1 MLQNL
6 RERFTGRF
14 ALVILALICLPFLF
28 FGVPSDFIA
37 TEEVASVNG
46 NPISQPFFENA
57 YRNQLLRYD
66 AEGIEMPEEAR
77 TFVRENVLNTII
89 NDILIEL
96 FIIEEGVHVSDEFVA
111 RIIQSAPEF
120 IVDGKFSKELYY
132 AWLNERVIEP
142 SMFEENQRLNIRK
155 SQLER
160 AIRATSFVTPSEYR
174 RYLNLIGEQ
183 RQVTIAEIDLAVLA
197 EPIELKDEDIKEYY
211 ALRSE
216 EFMEPESIDF
226 DFIEIS
232 RDNSNERIE
241 ISEDELRLYYQ
252 DSGQRFAQDERRQAR
267 HILVLFGDDEAA
279 SETKA
284 REVVKRLQQGEDYI
298 DLVLEYSDDEGTK
311 QQGGDLGML
320 AKSQLPGALGE
331 AIFSMQLGEI
341 SDLVRTGFGFHIIN
355 LIDMESDG
363 MVPFNLVR
371 NEIESELRAQ
381 KVSDNFILVERALSD
396 ALFDAEDINA
406 LADDLGFSI
415 NRVEQYTELGGE
427 PFGTNQIVID
437 AVFDAQRTNDR
448 EISDII
454 EVDTDRSIVFQIYN
468 FNKSKVKSLDEVY
481 DEITNDMK
489 LASAEVL
496 ASNIATRLETS
507 MRNKQS
513 IEDIVAELSSVSMRN
528 VTINRV
534 TEDIDFMIQAS
545 VFGTKKPED
554 GQARIGTVIM
564 QNSNYAVYSINSNA
578 YGIPEMIPQEERD
591 EARNRLNQQAGMS
604 DYSAFVA
611 ELNRLA
617 DISKN
622 QELITSSSMFD

>member
-252 DSGQRFAQDERRQAR
+252 DSGQRFAQDERRQAS

-355 LIDMESDG
+355 LVDMESDG

-381 KVSDNFILVERALSD
+381 KVSDNFVLIERALSD

>member
-355 LIDMESDG
+355 LVDMESDG

-381 KVSDNFILVERALSD
+381 KVSDNFILIERALSD

-622 QELITSSSMFD
+622 QELITSSSIYD

>member
-14 ALVILALICLPFLF
+14 ALVILTLICLPFLF
-28 FGVPSDFIA
+28 FGVPNDFIA
-37 TEEVASVNG
+37 TEDVASVNDIK
-46 NPISQPFFENA
+46 ISQPFFENA

-66 AEGIEMPEEAR
+66 AEGIEVPEEAR

-96 FIIEEGVHVSDEFVA
+96 FIEEEGVHVSNEFLA

-183 RQVTIAEIDLAVLA
+183 RQVTIAEIDLSVLA
-197 EPIELKDEDIKEYY
+197 EPIELKDQDIEEYY
-211 ALRSE
+211 ALRSG

-226 DFIEIS
+226 EFIEIS
-232 RDNSNERIE
+232 RDNPNERIE
-241 ISEDELRLYYQ
+241 TSEDELRLYYQ
-252 DSGQRFAQDERRQAR
+252 DSGQRFVQDERRRAS
-267 HILVLFGDDEAA
+267 HILVLFGDDEGE
-279 SETKA
+279 SEAKA
-284 REVVKRLQQGEDYI
+284 KEVIERLQQGEDYT

-341 SDLVRTGFGFHIIN
+341 SDLVRTEFGFHIIN
-355 LIDMESDG
+355 LVDLESDG

-371 NEIESELRAQ
+371 NEIELELRAQ
-381 KVSDNFILVERALSD
+381 KVSDNFISIERALSD
-396 ALFDAEDINA
+396 ALFDAENINA
-406 LADDLGFSI
+406 LADDLDFSVGH
-415 NRVEQYTELGGE
+415 VEKFTEFGGE
-427 PFGTNQIVID
+427 PFGANQIVID

-448 EISDII
+448 EISDIVEI
-454 EVDTDRSIVFQIYN
+454 DANRSIVFQIINY
-468 FNKSKVKSLDEVY
+468 NKSKVKLLDEVY
-481 DEITNDMK
+481 EKITNDMK

-496 ASNIATRLETS
+496 ASNISTRIEAT

-513 IEDIVAELSSVSMRN
+513 IEDIVAELSSVSMKN

-545 VFGTKKPED
+545 VFGAKKPED
-554 GQARIGTVIM
+554 DKSRIGTVIM
-564 QNSNYAVYSINSNA
+564 QNSNYAVYSVNTST

-611 ELNRLA
+611 ELSRLA
-617 DISKN
+617 DVTKN
-622 QELITSSSMFD
+622 QELITSSSMYD

>member
-355 LIDMESDG
+355 LVDMESDG

-381 KVSDNFILVERALSD
+381 KVSDNFILIERALSD

-545 VFGTKKPED
+545 VFGAKKPED

-622 QELITSSSMFD
+622 QELITSSSIYD

>member
-355 LIDMESDG
+355 LVDMESDG

-396 ALFDAEDINA
+396 ALFDAEDINL

-437 AVFDAQRTNDR
+437 AVFDAQRTNDQ

-454 EVDTDRSIVFQIYN
+454 EVDADRSIVFQIYN
-468 FNKSKVKSLDEVY
+468 YNKSKVKSLDEVY

-622 QELITSSSMFD
+622 QELITSSSIYD

>member
-252 DSGQRFAQDERRQAR
+252 DSGQRFAQDERRQAS

-355 LIDMESDG
+355 LVDMESDG

-396 ALFDAEDINA
+396 ALFDAEDINL

>member
-232 RDNSNERIE
+232 RDNSNERME

-355 LIDMESDG
+355 LVDMESDG
-363 MVPFNLVR
+363 MVPFNLVK

-622 QELITSSSMFD
+622 QELITSSSIYD

>member
-427 PFGTNQIVID
+427 PFGVNQVVID

-448 EISDII
+448 EISDIVEI
-454 EVDTDRSIVFQIYN
+454 DADRSIVFQVTNY
-468 FNKSKVKSLDEVY
+468 NKSKVKSLDEVY
-481 DEITNDMK
+481 KEITNDMK

-496 ASNIATRLETS
+496 ASNISTRIEAT

-622 QELITSSSMFD
+622 QELITSSSIYD

>member
-252 DSGQRFAQDERRQAR
+252 DSGQRFAQDERRQAS

-355 LIDMESDG
+355 LVDMESDG

-381 KVSDNFILVERALSD
+381 KVSDNFVLIERALSD

-545 VFGTKKPED
+545 VFGAKKPED

-622 QELITSSSMFD
+622 QELITSSSIYD

>member
-381 KVSDNFILVERALSD
+381 KVSDNFILIERALSD

-545 VFGTKKPED
+545 VFGAKKPED

>member
-355 LIDMESDG
+355 LVDMESDG

-381 KVSDNFILVERALSD
+381 KVSDNFVLIERALSD

-437 AVFDAQRTNDR
+437 AVFDAQRTNDQ

-454 EVDTDRSIVFQIYN
+454 EVDADRSIVFQIYN
-468 FNKSKVKSLDEVY
+468 YNKSKVKSLDEVY

-622 QELITSSSMFD
+622 QELITSSSIYD

>member
-355 LIDMESDG
+355 LVDMESDG

-381 KVSDNFILVERALSD
+381 KVSDNFVLIERALSD

-622 QELITSSSMFD
+622 QELITSSSIYD

>member
-396 ALFDAEDINA
+396 ALFDAEDINL

-437 AVFDAQRTNDR
+437 AVFDAQRTNDQ

-454 EVDTDRSIVFQIYN
+454 EVDADRSIVFQIYN
-468 FNKSKVKSLDEVY
+468 YNKSKVKSLDEVY

-622 QELITSSSMFD
+622 QELITSSSIYD

>member
-37 TEEVASVNG
+37 TEEIASVNG

-66 AEGIEMPEEAR
+66 AEGIEVPEEAR

-96 FIIEEGVHVSDEFVA
+96 FIEEEGVHVSNEFVA

-142 SMFEENQRLNIRK
+142 SIFEENQRLNIRK

-183 RQVTIAEIDLAVLA
+183 RQVTIAEIDLSALA
-197 EPIELKDEDIKEYY
+197 EPIELNDGDIEEYY

-216 EFMEPESIDF
+216 EFLEPESVDF

-232 RDNSNERIE
+232 RDSSNERIE
-241 ISEDELRLYYQ
+241 INEDELRLYYQ
-252 DSGQRFAQDERRQAR
+252 DSGQRFAQDERRQAS
-267 HILVLFGDDEAA
+267 HILVLFGDDEVA
-279 SETKA
+279 SEAKA
-284 REVVKRLQQGEDYI
+284 REVVNRLQQGEEYTE
-298 DLVLEYSDDEGTK
+298 LVLEYSDDEGTK

-320 AKSQLPGALGE
+320 AKSQLPGELGE

-341 SDLVRTGFGFHIIN
+341 SDLVRTEFGFHIIN

-381 KVSDNFILVERALSD
+381 KVSDNFILIERALSD
-396 ALFDAEDINA
+396 ALFDAEDINL
-406 LADDLGFSI
+406 LADDLGFSVK
-415 NRVEQYTELGGE
+415 RVEKYTEFGGE

-437 AVFDAQRTNDR
+437 AVFDAQRTNDQ

-454 EVDTDRSIVFQIYN
+454 EVDADRSIVFQIYN
-468 FNKSKVKSLDEVY
+468 YNKSKVKSLDEVY

-528 VTINRV
+528 ATINRV

-545 VFGTKKPED
+545 VFGAKKPEGD
-554 GQARIGTVIM
+554 QARIGTVVM
-564 QNSNYAVYSINSNA
+564 QNSNYAVYSVNSNA

-591 EARNRLNQQAGMS
+591 EARNRLNQQAGMA
-604 DYSAFVA
+604 DYSAFIA
-611 ELNRLA
+611 ELSRLA
-617 DISKN
+617 DIKKN
-622 QELITSSSMFD
+622 QELITSSSMYD